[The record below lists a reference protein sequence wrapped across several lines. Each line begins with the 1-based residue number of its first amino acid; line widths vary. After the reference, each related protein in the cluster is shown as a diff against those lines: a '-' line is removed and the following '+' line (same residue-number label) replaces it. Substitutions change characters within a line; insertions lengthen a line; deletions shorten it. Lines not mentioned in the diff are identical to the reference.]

1 MGTLHQS
8 QMIELAILHAFKCQP
23 FPVLERMG
31 TSVFNGHTGVN
42 QDIVCT
48 YRSRIVVYFSWAP
61 RQLWLEVGTTRCLH
75 CLQCLQCS
83 EDRESATATKP
94 APSCPAARR
103 HSGLGRVDVC
113 AMWAWSAR
121 AMGNLMVRA
130 VQSADSKLETERIL
144 SNRRLSD
151 VVQRTALVLPSVV
164 NLTSTWYA
172 EGNRF
177 PDDRC

>member
-1 MGTLHQS
+1 
-8 QMIELAILHAFKCQP
+8 
-23 FPVLERMG
+23 
-31 TSVFNGHTGVN
+31 
-42 QDIVCT
+42 
-48 YRSRIVVYFSWAP
+48 
-61 RQLWLEVGTTRCLH
+61 
-75 CLQCLQCS
+75 
-83 EDRESATATKP
+83 
-94 APSCPAARR
+94 
-103 HSGLGRVDVC
+103 
-113 AMWAWSAR
+113 
-121 AMGNLMVRA
+121 MGNLMVRA